1 MSSRTDQTTTRAT
14 ARAVDASR
22 RPGTSRPG
30 ITALAVWLLAGSIVT
45 PIVGAASAAWAQDAP
60 RGEQSGEEEPPAQG
74 RRDRGGRGAMPLPP
88 DWPRA
93 GGFGTRERGLIEGL
107 VAGDVAGADLSR
119 REITDEEL
127 ARALKVA
134 ARVSEDWGRTLAARA
149 EQDPAQLKAALRT
162 TGRRLFALLVLEER
176 APRLFEAKI
185 AELRAQGETARA
197 AEALKR
203 AEEQP
208 ARAGDAGAPAEAP
221 KQAPKDD
228 VNSASLRAAL
238 DAAIARQIET
248 TLAVRREEL
257 VAIEARIAEMRGAI
271 ERDAA
276 DPAAIAEEIRTRA
289 LSPRQPE
296 GRTVEGRDG
305 EDRRGPRDDRR
316 GPRDP
321 QVAPRGADTAPPA
334 SPPAGK

>member
-1 MSSRTDQTTTRAT
+1 MRA
-14 ARAVDASR
+14 
-22 RPGTSRPG
+22 G
-30 ITALAVWLLAGSIVT
+30 ITALSVLLFAGPAVL
-45 PIVGAASAAWAQDAP
+45 PIVVVRDTAWAQEAP
-60 RGEQSGEEEPPAQG
+60 RGEQSAQEDQPAQG
-74 RRDRGGRGAMPLPP
+74 RRDRGARGAMPLPP

-107 VAGDVAGADLSR
+107 VAGDAAGADLSR

-127 ARALKVA
+127 SRALKLA

-162 TGRRLFALLVLEER
+162 TGRRLFALLVLEQR
-176 APRLFEAKI
+176 APKLFEAKI

-203 AEEQP
+203 AQEDG
-208 ARAGDAGAPAEAP
+208 ARAGDPAAPAAE
-221 KQAPKDD
+221 PKDD
-228 VNSASLRAAL
+228 ASLGPLRAAL
-238 DAAIARQIET
+238 DAAIARQIEA

-271 ERDAA
+271 EKDAA
-276 DPAAIAEEIRTRA
+276 DTAVIAEEIRTRA

-296 GRTVEGRDG
+296 ARAPEVRDG

-321 QVAPRGADTAPPA
+321 QGAPRGDDAAPPA
-334 SPPAGK
+334 DPSGN

>member
-1 MSSRTDQTTTRAT
+1 M
-14 ARAVDASR
+14 
-22 RPGTSRPG
+22 
-30 ITALAVWLLAGSIVT
+30 LLLCGPVVL
-45 PIVGAASAAWAQDAP
+45 PIVVVRDTAWAQEAP
-60 RGEQSGEEEPPAQG
+60 RSEQAAEDGQIAPG
-74 RRDRGGRGAMPLPP
+74 RRERGARGTMPLPP

-107 VAGDVAGADLSR
+107 VTGDAAGADLSR

-127 ARALKVA
+127 ARALKLA

-176 APRLFEAKI
+176 APKLFEAKI

-197 AEALKR
+197 AEVLQR
-203 AEEQP
+203 AQEESG
-208 ARAGDAGAPAEAP
+208 RAGDPAAPAGAT
-221 KQAPKDD
+221 KDD
-228 VNSASLRAAL
+228 ANLAPLRAAL
-238 DAAIARQIET
+238 DAAIARQIEA

-276 DPAAIAEEIRTRA
+276 DTAAIAEEIRARA
-289 LSPRQPE
+289 LAPRQPE
-296 GRTVEGRDG
+296 ARAPEAHDG
-305 EDRRGPRDDRR
+305 EDRRGPRDVRR
-316 GPRDP
+316 GQRDPQSSPRDP
-321 QVAPRGADTAPPA
+321 QSSPRGDDTIPPA
-334 SPPAGK
+334 SPPAGN